1 MIFLLSQL
9 LFIIF
14 VLIGIIV
21 WAYADMPLAWR
32 EIAMNTRRTAEQGNP
47 YTMLKVLSICLK
59 ILAIILWILGV
70 ASIVGLNVAGSAL
83 GGLFQGESSF

>member
-1 MIFLLSQL
+1 MIFLLSQF

-32 EIAMNTRRTAEQGNP
+32 EIAINTRRTAEPGNP
-47 YTMLKVLSICLK
+47 YTMLRVLSVCLK
-59 ILAIILWILGV
+59 ILAILLWILGV
-70 ASIVGLNVAGSAL
+70 ASIIGLNVAGSTID
-83 GGLFQGESSF
+83 GLFQGESSF